1 MSFVDQ
7 LREKTR
13 IAASKEIEE
22 NNRLASERNLQNAK
36 NREAEQRIERLVA
49 AHTIENIPFLALHAA
64 NFGKRIA
71 QAREIN
77 PKNIATIYSAIQ
89 GVTGNDLLGA
99 DAMIW
104 KWCQE
109 QSLSPTIQSD
119 VNGNFSIWIEW

>member
-77 PKNIATIYSAIQ
+77 PKNIATIYSANQ

-99 DAMIW
+99 DAMI
-104 KWCQE
+104 
-109 QSLSPTIQSD
+109 
-119 VNGNFSIWIEW
+119 

>member
-1 MSFVDQ
+1 M
-7 LREKTR
+7 
-13 IAASKEIEE
+13 
-22 NNRLASERNLQNAK
+22 K
-36 NREAEQRIERLVA
+36 NDFI
-49 AHTIENIPFLALHAA
+49 
-64 NFGKRIA
+64 
-71 QAREIN
+71 REIN
-77 PKNIATIYSAIQ
+77 PKNIATIYSANQ

>member
-119 VNGNFSIWIEW
+119 LDGNFSIWIEW